1 MFKDGSQAWTAK
13 EYLLQ
18 QNELKNIQ
26 LESQTYDGENPDV
39 KNTAVRDEL

>member
-13 EYLLQ
+13 EYLLEQ
-18 QNELKNIQ
+18 EELKEIQ
-26 LESQTYDGENPDV
+26 LESQTTPGKKPNI